1 MRFQRNNDDD
11 SSIGEIKGGISGICG
26 CWSGVL
32 DRLLLACGS
41 MILAV
46 EIEMR
51 FCSYNGVGFV
61 LAPHVEGEMREI
73 TKKTML

>member
-1 MRFQRNNDDD
+1 MRVQRENDDD
-11 SSIGEIKGGISGICG
+11 SSIGEIEGGISGICG
-26 CWSGVL
+26 CWSGIL
-32 DRLLLACGS
+32 GRLLLAFGS

-51 FCSYNGVGFV
+51 FCSYNGVGFD
-61 LAPHVEGEMREI
+61 LAPHVEGEMSEI